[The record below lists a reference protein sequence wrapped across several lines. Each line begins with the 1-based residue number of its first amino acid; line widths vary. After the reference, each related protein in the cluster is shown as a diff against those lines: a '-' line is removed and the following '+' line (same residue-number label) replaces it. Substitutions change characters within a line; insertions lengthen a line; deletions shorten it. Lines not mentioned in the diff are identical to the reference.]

1 MIRAINISINKLLF
15 ERWKI
20 NSDTVGAFASAL
32 CMIHCLATPI
42 FFIAS
47 ACSSSCCNASPLW
60 WQWMDYV
67 FLGISFVAIRTA
79 SKSSTKQWVIQGL
92 WINWATLFFLIV
104 NAKLGWFQLAQNIK
118 FIPAFALV
126 FLHTYN
132 MKFCKCEK
140 ECC

>member
-20 NSDTVGAFASAL
+20 NSDTVGAFASGL

-92 WINWATLFFLIV
+92 WINWATLFFLIA
-104 NAKLGWFQLAQNIK
+104 NAKFDGSS
-118 FIPAFALV
+118 
-126 FLHTYN
+126 
-132 MKFCKCEK
+132 
-140 ECC
+140 